1 MGFTAVADLVMGSVA
16 DAVVTDVVASAVT
29 DAVVTA
35 GLDAAVGG
43 EVASALAGA
52 GLADSVAPSVA
63 NLMAETGL
71 GATEAAAEVAKY
83 QSWASQA
90 AASVGGDAATAD
102 AINNMLLNGGTD
114 VTYEKAVEY
123 AQSGLASI
131 PQSQWGWQDYAKAA
145 QMGLNLASGVRGLAQ
160 PAGKTQTPTQ
170 AQLQSDPWSKYRAG
184 YGDQLNAL
192 MANPALTMTTPGYQ
206 FMKQQGLQTLT
217 AGQAARGQVQSGAG
231 AAAQQ
236 MFGANYAMSAY
247 DKMINQYSGLAGAG
261 ISPAV
266 GGSAYT
272 AAQQSA
278 QNAQMAGLG
287 TIAGTIGSIANIYGG
302 GTNTSNYG
310 TVSVPQTPTNIISG
324 NTGSS
329 VDWYGF

>member
-1 MGFTAVADLVMGSVA
+1 MGFTAVADVVMGAVA
-16 DAVVTDVVASAVT
+16 DTAVADVVASAVADSAIAGMVAGVGT
-29 DAVVTA
+29 TELTTAIEAA
-35 GLDAAVGG
+35 GLGSEAVPAVESIISSTG
-43 EVASALAGA
+43 
-52 GLADSVAPSVA
+52 VAPDVA
-63 NLMAETGL
+63 TRSLSLANQ
-71 GATEAAAEVAKY
+71 V
-83 QSWASQA
+83 
-90 AASVGGDAATAD
+90 AASSGMAA
-102 AINNMLLNGGTD
+102 GGTD
-114 VTYEKAVEY
+114 QLAQMIAEQEAASGVAMSYEQATQI
-123 AQSGLASI
+123 AQSGLATI

-145 QMGLNLASGVRGLAQ
+145 QMGLNLVGGLKGLTQ

-192 MANPALTMTTPGYQ
+192 MNNPALTMTQPGYQ
-206 FMKQQGLQTLT
+206 FMKQQGLNTL
-217 AGQAARGQVQSGAG
+217 QAAQAQRGQVQSGAG
-231 AAAQQ
+231 AAATQ
-236 MFGANYAMSAY
+236 MFGANYAMNAY
-247 DKMINQYSGLAGAG
+247 DKMIGQYSGLAGAG
-261 ISPAV
+261 VSPAV
-266 GGSAYT
+266 GGAAYT
-272 AAQQSA
+272 NAQQSA